1 MISIQVTECELN
13 NIIQALASREMK
25 KLKRA
30 ERWERK
36 KQQGL
41 EVPMDVAD
49 SFITIDTHT
58 ANEVIRPLIDKL
70 ETFRNKL

>member
-1 MISIQVTECELN
+1 MINIQVTECELN

-41 EVPMDVAD
+41 EVPADVAD
-49 SFITIDTHT
+49 SFITIDTHM
-58 ANEVIRPLIDKL
+58 ANQVIRPLIDKL
-70 ETFRNKL
+70 ENLRKKI

>member
-41 EVPMDVAD
+41 EVPADVAD
-49 SFITIDTHT
+49 SFITIDTHM
-58 ANEVIRPLIDKL
+58 ANQVIRPLIDKL
-70 ETFRNKL
+70 ENLRTKI